1 MTKIKG
7 TLSSLVA
14 DDPPS
19 SALTHDLSA
28 IEIPS
33 ILLLACIQ
41 RLAKSSEIEV
51 LGSIAVSITIKTVTR

>member
-7 TLSSLVA
+7 KKSSLVA

-19 SALTHDLSA
+19 SALTRDLSA
-28 IEIPS
+28 IETPS
-33 ILLLACIQ
+33 ILLFACIQ